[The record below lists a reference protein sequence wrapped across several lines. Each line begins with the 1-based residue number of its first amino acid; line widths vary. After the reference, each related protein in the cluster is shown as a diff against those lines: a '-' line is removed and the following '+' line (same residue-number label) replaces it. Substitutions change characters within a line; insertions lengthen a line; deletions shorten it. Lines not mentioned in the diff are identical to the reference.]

1 MAQNDNNSTLG
12 AGTDSISVTGAGGG
26 QSSTSGG
33 YTPSSAGSQAMGTPG
48 QQTGGSPAGSSQ
60 VGAQGYIQQA
70 QQTAQQLGDKA
81 SSTLNEAKDKA
92 ASTLNDVKGQAADRL
107 GQVRDQAGQ
116 LKNTVADKLDQGAQA
131 LRQQAQGQGG
141 GQQLAGA
148 AGGVVSADQVQRL
161 AAPAANAMEKTADFL
176 RSGDLRGAVED
187 QVRTNPGRTLL
198 IALGLGYV
206 LGKAIRR

>member
-1 MAQNDNNSTLG
+1 MAQNDSNSTLG
-12 AGTDSISVTGAGGG
+12 AGTDSISVTGTSSA

-33 YTPSSAGSQAMGTPG
+33 YTPAPAQGGSQGG
-48 QQTGGSPAGSSQ
+48 QGIA
-60 VGAQGYIQQA
+60 QQA
-70 QQTAQQLGDKA
+70 QQAAQQLGDR
-81 SSTLNEAKDKA
+81 
-92 ASTLNDVKGQAADRL
+92 ASTAFNDVKGQATDRL

-116 LKNTVADKLDQGAQA
+116 LKNTVADKLQQGAQA
-131 LRQQAQGQGG
+131 LRQPAG

-148 AGGVVSADQVQRL
+148 GGATAAGDDQIQRL
-161 AAPAANAMEKTADFL
+161 AIPAANAMEKTADFL
-176 RSGDLRGAVED
+176 RNGTDLRGTIEE